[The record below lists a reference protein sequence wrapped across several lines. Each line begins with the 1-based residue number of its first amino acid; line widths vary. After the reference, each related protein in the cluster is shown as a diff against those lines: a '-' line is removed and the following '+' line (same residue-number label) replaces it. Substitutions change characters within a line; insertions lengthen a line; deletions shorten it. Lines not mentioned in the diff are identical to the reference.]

1 MSPDATFAV
10 IWVTFTVLV
19 WVAVIPFAYW
29 AVKTGQFKSQE
40 RARHLAL
47 RSGPPVSE
55 KSENHRKGNRDHV
68 SS

>member
-1 MSPDATFAV
+1 MSPDTTFAV

-19 WVAVIPFAYW
+19 WVAAIPFAYW
-29 AVKTGQFKSQE
+29 AVKTGQFKNQD

-47 RSGPPVSE
+47 RSGPPILE
-55 KSENHRKGNRDHV
+55 RSENDRNGNEDHV

>member
-19 WVAVIPFAYW
+19 WVAAIPFAYW
-29 AVKTGQFKSQE
+29 AVKTGQFRNQE

-47 RSGPPVSE
+47 RSGPPFSE
-55 KSENHRKGNRDHV
+55 RPENDRNGNEDHV